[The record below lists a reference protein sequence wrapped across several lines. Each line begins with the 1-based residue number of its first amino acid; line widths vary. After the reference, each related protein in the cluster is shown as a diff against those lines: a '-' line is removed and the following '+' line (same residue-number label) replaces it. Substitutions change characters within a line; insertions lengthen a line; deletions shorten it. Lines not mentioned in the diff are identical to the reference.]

1 MLMNSLTAYA
11 LGPLLNTRLKG
22 SVIRGVY
29 QYPDLVTISL
39 SASWSPFIHIFYS
52 GLERDL
58 VPSNSLIAEREHS
71 SDLFKQIEGCA
82 VTGVETPGI
91 NRIILIN
98 LTAPGSWGRD
108 RDFVLRLDLIPSN
121 SPATLFGGEKKRVI
135 STVNPSK
142 SITPRSPEDLPATRN
157 FSLLTMPDKKPG
169 GFLEEAGVSESSL
182 HDRLFNLI
190 NGLDPLLARAIV
202 GESGG
207 DPDSVWDM
215 TRRIRD
221 RMKDGDYKWNVR
233 GLEEK
238 ERAGTVLYPIPLPV
252 GRKIAESEDYSEAA
266 GLHAERTVLPLF
278 VETLRKRA
286 VKEVRKE
293 LKRLERLKKNLSKDL
308 GKAARSE
315 EFRLYGNLLTTHFDR
330 LEKGMEKITLP
341 DFSEKGEVIIP
352 LDSTLGPQQNIT
364 RYFKKAQK
372 GEKGREKI
380 KRRLRS
386 VEKSISARSDSLD
399 KLLKVDS
406 PGELLEFIPQRDSS
420 SSRQREKS
428 GEDFRRFVLDKH
440 HTVFVGRNAA
450 ENDLLTHK
458 FSSKRDLWFHAKGI
472 AGSHVILKG
481 GNPSTPP
488 DILKTT
494 ASIAAY
500 YSKARN
506 SKIVPVAYTEK
517 RYVWKPKKS
526 PPGTAAIERETVL
539 FVHPSIPSSD

>member
-11 LGPLLNTRLKG
+11 LGPLLNARLKN
-22 SVIRGVY
+22 SVIRGIY
-29 QYPDLVTISL
+29 QYPGLVTISL
-39 SASWSPFIHIFYS
+39 SSSWSSYIHIFFS
-52 GLERDL
+52 GPERDL
-58 VPSNSLIAEREHS
+58 VPSNSLIAGREHS
-71 SDLFKQIEGCA
+71 ADLFKQTAGCT
-82 VTGVETPGI
+82 VTGVKTPGT

-108 RDFVLRLDLIPSN
+108 RDFVLRLDFIPSN

-135 STVNPSK
+135 STVNPTK
-142 SITPRSPEDLPATRN
+142 SITPRSPDDVPATQN
-157 FSLLTMPDKKPG
+157 FSLLTMPDRKPG
-169 GFLEEAGVSESSL
+169 GFLEDAGVSENSL
-182 HDRLFNLI
+182 HGRLFNLI
-190 NGLDPLLARAIV
+190 NGLDPLLARAIIR
-202 GESGG
+202 ESGG

-221 RMKDGDYKWNVR
+221 RMKDGNYKWNVC

-238 ERAGTVLYPIPLPV
+238 ERAKTVLYPISLPV
-252 GRKIAESEDYSEAA
+252 GQRIIESEDYSEAA

-278 VETLRKRA
+278 VETLRNRA
-286 VKEVRKE
+286 AKEAGKE
-293 LKRLERLKKNLSKDL
+293 LKRLRRLRKNLSKDL
-308 GKAARSE
+308 DKAARSE
-315 EFRLYGNLLTTHFDR
+315 EFHLYGNLLTTHFGK

-341 DFSEKGEVIIP
+341 DFSEKEEIIIP
-352 LDSTLGPQQNIT
+352 LDSTLGPQQNIQK
-364 RYFKKAQK
+364 YFKKAQK
-372 GEKGREKI
+372 GKKGRKKI
-380 KRRLRS
+380 KRRLRA

-399 KLLKVDS
+399 KLLKIKN
-406 PGELLEFIPQRDSS
+406 PGELLELIPQRDRPSS
-420 SSRQREKS
+420 QQREKP

-440 HTVFVGRNAA
+440 HTVFVGRNAG

-517 RYVWKPKKS
+517 RYVRKPKKS